1 MNNKLILTA
10 ALAATLAACG
20 GGGGGGGNDT
30 APPPPVTQV
39 PDSAMAS
46 SQAMVNFVKTM
57 AQDENTEPLSMS
69 AVESPKPD
77 VEEPVPGS

>member
-10 ALAATLAACG
+10 ALAATLAAC

-69 AVESPKPD
+69 AVESPKTD
-77 VEEPVPGS
+77 TEEPAPGG

>member
-1 MNNKLILTA
+1 MNSKLMCAA

-20 GGGGGGGNDT
+20 GGGGGNDN
-30 APPPPVTQV
+30 APTPPVTQV

-46 SQAMVNFVKTM
+46 SQAMVSFVKTM

-69 AVESPKPD
+69 AVESPKSD
-77 VEEPVPGS
+77 TEEPAPGG

>member
-1 MNNKLILTA
+1 MNSKLMCAA

-20 GGGGGGGNDT
+20 GGGGGNDN
-30 APPPPVTQV
+30 APTPPATQV

-46 SQAMVNFVKTM
+46 SQAMVSFVKTM

-69 AVESPKPD
+69 AVESPKSD
-77 VEEPVPGS
+77 TEEPAPGG

>member
-20 GGGGGGGNDT
+20 GGGGGGNDT
-30 APPPPVTQV
+30 APPPPATQV

-57 AQDENTEPLSMS
+57 AQAEDTEPLSMS